1 VEVVGVK
8 RWFLPATPDLLG
20 TLTRQGEVTEAG
32 MGALCRWADGDR
44 KAEAEVRSREH
55 EADRVRRE
63 LLEELRRA
71 FVTPI
76 GPEDVY
82 ELSERLDNVLNA
94 AKDLVRE
101 TDVLGM
107 HPDPPMAEMARLVAA
122 GVGEL
127 VAAFP
132 LLDSDPDGATSRAD
146 AAVRHERALE
156 RVYRRSMSALLEHKE
171 VREVGARRELYRRCA
186 RMGEQVEHVAHRIWY
201 AVVKEE

>member
-1 VEVVGVK
+1 MR

-20 TLTRQGEVTEAG
+20 ILSRQGEVTVAG
-32 MGALCRWADGDR
+32 MQALCRWAEGDGE
-44 KAEAEVRSREH
+44 AEKEVRSRAH

-63 LLEELRRA
+63 LLDEVKRA

-101 TDVLGM
+101 ADVLGM
-107 HPDPPMAEMARLVAA
+107 RPDPPIAEMAHLVAA
-122 GVGEL
+122 GVDEL

-132 LLDSDPDGATSRAD
+132 LLASDPDGATSRAD
-146 AAVRHERALE
+146 AAVHHQRALE
-156 RVYRRSMSALLEHKE
+156 RVYRRSMSALLERQD
-171 VREVGARRELYRRCA
+171 VREVGGKRELYRRCA

-201 AVVKEE
+201 AVVKQE

>member
-1 VEVVGVK
+1 MR

-20 TLTRQGEVTEAG
+20 LLARQGEVTMAG
-32 MGALCRWADGDR
+32 MDALRRWAGGDAR
-44 KAEAEVRSREH
+44 AEAEVRSQEH

-63 LLEELRRA
+63 LLGEVRKA

-101 TDVLGM
+101 AEVIDM
-107 HPDPPMAEMARLVAA
+107 RPDAAIAEMSRLVAE

-127 VAAFP
+127 VASFP
-132 LLDSDPDGATSRAD
+132 LLVSDPDGATAHAD
-146 AAVRHERALE
+146 VAVHHQRVLE
-156 RVYRRSMSALLEHKE
+156 RVYRRSMSALLRSDD
-171 VREVGARRELYRRCA
+171 VREVAGRRELYRRCA
-186 RMGEQVEHVAHRIWY
+186 RMGEAVEGVAHRVWY
-201 AVVKEE
+201 SVVKVM